1 MRARILALLL
11 VLVLWPSA
19 AETIEQVAHWAR
31 FGGAAHAGD
40 GHAAPC
46 NDDDDDPRGCT
57 EHGCTPTFHVCG
69 CHGTP
74 MNTAGVAVAVP
85 RPTASHRAIS
95 AAPLALEGRPAA
107 APQLRPPIA

>member
-19 AETIEQVAHWAR
+19 AETVELVVHVAR
-31 FGGAAHAGD
+31 FGDAAHGAGD
-40 GHAAPC
+40 RHAPPDDNAGDC
-46 NDDDDDPRGCT
+46 N
-57 EHGCTPTFHVCG
+57 EHGCTPMFHVCG

-74 MNTAGVAVAVP
+74 MNTAGVAVVVP

-95 AAPLALEGRPAA
+95 AAPLALAGRPAA